1 MDKGMKS
8 LMMMNEK
15 LLKKMTTQLQ
25 REDLVEEFKKIA
37 DRLKK

>member
-1 MDKGMKS
+1 MKS